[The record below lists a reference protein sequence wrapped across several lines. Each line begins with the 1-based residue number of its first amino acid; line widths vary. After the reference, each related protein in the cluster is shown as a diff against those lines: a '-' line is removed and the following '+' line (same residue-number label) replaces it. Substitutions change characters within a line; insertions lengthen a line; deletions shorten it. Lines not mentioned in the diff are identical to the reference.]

1 MSEKFD
7 LDLFRRQ
14 ADDSIR
20 NGHGWYSCN
29 CGELMHE
36 AADEIARMTA
46 ELAAARAEMRKL
58 IDACKQHI
66 RGDHNAEW
74 GCDMVF
80 DQAVAAAEK
89 VA

>member
-1 MSEKFD
+1 MSKESKTKTGRRSEMLLKERD
-7 LDLFRRQ
+7 LVRAENERL
-14 ADDSIR
+14 
-20 NGHGWYSCN
+20 
-29 CGELMHE
+29 
-36 AADEIARMTA
+36 TA

-80 DQAVAAAEK
+80 SQAVAAAEK
-89 VA
+89 ARETC